1 MEPEITYE
9 LRSALKTAP
18 NRWEK
23 IAEYEYCDEAKKDYH
38 RMYENYT
45 DYIFKLLEV
54 TKKTYVEYETIL
66 C

>member
-1 MEPEITYE
+1 MEPEITFE
-9 LRSALKTAP
+9 LRGALKTAP

-23 IAEYEYCDEAKKDYH
+23 LAEYKFRDEAKMAYY
-38 RMYENYT
+38 RMSEKYT
-45 DYIFKLLEV
+45 DNIYKLLEV